1 MFDDVNARFD
11 AGSNAGISAPPVS
24 GAASKSMNPFTVPP
38 STPVAGNLDGTKS
51 SFTIVPVPA
60 AVPSTVPPVVF
71 TIPESV
77 RITVSPA
84 SITVSPFTVTVTV
97 CDSAPPAAKFS
108 VPAAIAT

>member
-1 MFDDVNARFD
+1 
-11 AGSNAGISAPPVS
+11 
-24 GAASKSMNPFTVPP
+24 MNPFTVPP

-51 SFTIVPVPA
+51 SFTIVPVPT
-60 AVPSTVPPVVF
+60 AVPSTVAPVVF

-77 RITVSPA
+77 RTTVSPA

-97 CDSAPPAAKFS
+97 TVCDAAPPAAKFS